1 VTKFSTK
8 AGVMNQDKFIDG
20 TKSQV
25 YSSVWNIRRKLAA
38 GFSALILITVVSGIA
53 IWSQLQSVSEIADAL
68 SSLNPM
74 AKNTQYLAHDVNAYL
89 LGHEEHRDEFDQH
102 SQDFNNEWQNF
113 VAHQEKHEGAPEDEQ
128 AIMDQIRA
136 LSEVYFENSEG
147 LFDTYDKQK
156 LSQQQLSQI
165 VVQTLEALNV
175 LVVAHQQQYSD
186 QEVTSATVADG
197 SSKAGSDS
205 EIFHRPWF
213 DLKDL
218 ITVIQSFL
226 LGTNKNIGLINQ
238 RVDVFQS
245 SVELLITRITDESDG
260 ANKFTSQVEIIRSN
274 YLQIVERVLGL
285 IKLSG
290 ELDNRWQQVDVT
302 GDNLDDR
309 VSELVRVHNQEIE
322 STRIESTRFA
332 LFVIITAVLV
342 GLGAAIFIGNLIT
355 VPINELISA
364 VRGFG
369 EGQLDR
375 RVNVSSGDE
384 IGKLGKT
391 FNQMATDINEYR
403 TEIENVQGDLLRS
416 ERLAALGT
424 LIATVSH
431 EIRNPLG
438 TIRAAV
444 YSIGKQLDGQNFGIQ
459 KTLDRAERSIERCD
473 NIIEELLD
481 YTRTPTLETK
491 STVIDEW
498 IKKVLDDQNF
508 DPLINL
514 SYQLNA
520 PATAQL
526 DQLRFQGCLLNTIN
540 NACQAMIESEEDGQ
554 TYNLSVITAING
566 DNIVIKVKD
575 SGPGIRPENIEKVF
589 EPMFSTRAFG
599 VGLGLSIVEKVI
611 QQHNGR
617 VEIDSQLGEGTT
629 VSLWLPVDTS
639 EEN

>member
-1 VTKFSTK
+1 
-8 AGVMNQDKFIDG
+8 MNQDKLIDG
-20 TKSQV
+20 TSSQV

-74 AKNTQYLAHDVNAYL
+74 AKNTQYLAHDINAYM
-89 LGHEEHRDEFDQH
+89 LGHEEHRGEFDQH
-102 SQDFNNEWQNF
+102 SQDFNDEWQNF
-113 VAHQEKHEGAPEDEQ
+113 VAHQEKHGGAPQDEQ
-128 AIMDQIRA
+128 AIMDQIQA

-147 LFDTYDKQK
+147 LFNTYDKQK

-165 VVQTLEALNV
+165 VAQTLEALNV

-205 EIFHRPWF
+205 EIFYRPWF
-213 DLKDL
+213 DLRDL

-245 SVELLITRITDESDG
+245 SVELLITRIADESDV

-274 YLQIVERVLGL
+274 YFQIVERVLGL

-332 LFVIITAVLV
+332 LFVIIAAVLV
-342 GLGAAIFIGNLIT
+342 GLGAAIFIGNMIT

-384 IGKLGKT
+384 IGELGKT
-391 FNQMATDINEYR
+391 FNQMATDINEYQ

-438 TIRAAV
+438 TIRTAV
-444 YSIGKQLDGQNFGIQ
+444 YSIGKRLDGQNIGIQ
-459 KTLDRAERSIERCD
+459 KTLDRAERSIDRCD

-481 YTRTPTLETK
+481 YTRTPKLETK
-491 STVIDEW
+491 RTVIDDW
-498 IKKVLDDQNF
+498 IKKLLDDQNF

-514 SYQLNA
+514 SCQLNA

-526 DQLRFQGCLLNTIN
+526 DQVRFQGCLLNTIN

-566 DNIVIKVKD
+566 DEIVIKVKD
-575 SGPGIRPENIEKVF
+575 SGPGISPENIEKVF

-617 VEIDSQLGEGTT
+617 MEIDSQLGEGTT